1 MGTGL
6 RPLDFRDSVLM
17 RCTGFYYSW
26 ALGSSRAYGSP
37 IVDGPLYEVSTM
49 PQPAIRAVA
58 LHGVTSVED
67 YKAYSGVSNC
77 KN

>member
-1 MGTGL
+1 MPTVHL
-6 RPLDFRDSVLM
+6 SWTVL
-17 RCTGFYYSW
+17 
-26 ALGSSRAYGSP
+26 
-37 IVDGPLYEVSTM
+37 LYEVSTM